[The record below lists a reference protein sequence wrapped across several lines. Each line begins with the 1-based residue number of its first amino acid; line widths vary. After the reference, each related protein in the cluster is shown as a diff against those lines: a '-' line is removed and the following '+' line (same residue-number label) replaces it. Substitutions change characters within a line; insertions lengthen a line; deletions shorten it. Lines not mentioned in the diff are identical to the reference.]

1 MKSLLLVALF
11 VTMEGFYRPPPPP
24 PPAPPSAGRKAT
36 TGANR
41 QSRSWHQTSS
51 MHREH
56 SNQMHCL
63 FDNRLGEPTTLQ
75 QGPDQDMAL
84 AVTDPDDC
92 FDMLKAVVVMLISYA
107 PGAITGGV
115 VPRSPDY
122 VDVATMVET
131 ADKSTKSL
139 EITRVLLALG
149 IDAFTLTGFGQLC
162 ATSVRTKR
170 VTTAELD
177 KIRPRRRPTPAQH
190 LAGTKQMTSRSTS
203 RVVSVAIDNHPYFIL
218 PVVLHKAVAE
228 VSKMENL

>member
-1 MKSLLLVALF
+1 MKSLLLVAFF

-36 TGANR
+36 SAGKSAIEELASNLFHASRALKPNALSIRQPTRGA
-41 QSRSWHQTSS
+41 
-51 MHREH
+51 
-56 SNQMHCL
+56 
-63 FDNRLGEPTTLQ
+63 PTTLQ
-75 QGPDQDMAL
+75 QGPDQDMTL

-115 VPRSPDY
+115 VPRSPDD

-139 EITRVLLALG
+139 AITRVLLALG

-190 LAGTKQMTSRSTS
+190 LAGTLPGPPRGHIGLLGS
-203 RVVSVAIDNHPYFIL
+203 RVVSQPLTHAII
-218 PVVLHKAVAE
+218 KA
-228 VSKMENL
+228 ENITAKQEQNK

>member
-24 PPAPPSAGRKAT
+24 PPARPSAGRKAT
-36 TGANR
+36 SALSIRQTGV
-41 QSRSWHQTSS
+41 
-51 MHREH
+51 
-56 SNQMHCL
+56 
-63 FDNRLGEPTTLQ
+63 GGVPTTLQ

-84 AVTDPDDC
+84 AVTNPDDC
-92 FDMLKAVVVMLISYA
+92 FDMIKAVVVMLFSYA

-149 IDAFTLTGFGQLC
+149 IDAFTLKGFGQLC
-162 ATSVRTKR
+162 ATIVRTKR

-190 LAGTKQMTSRSTS
+190 LAGTKQTTSRSTS
-203 RVVSVAIDNHPYFIL
+203 RVVSVAIGNHPYF
-218 PVVLHKAVAE
+218 
-228 VSKMENL
+228 NR